1 MGRETGPKC
10 RQCRREGGKLFL
22 KGERCYTPSCGV
34 SRRNTPPG
42 ERAKKHRPRRSQY
55 LLHLREKQ
63 KARRIYGLG
72 ERQFRIYVEHA
83 KQKKGATGEALL
95 TVLEQ
100 RFDNAVY
107 RAGLASSRVQARQMI
122 THGHFQ
128 LNGRAANIPSILLKE
143 SDIVQVKEGRRG
155 RVKGILEANK
165 DREVPSWLEKNA
177 EQARFQ
183 VIAAPKLEETGLAI
197 AANLIVEFYSR

>member
-72 ERQFRIYVEHA
+72 ERQFRIYVEQA

-165 DREVPSWLEKNA
+165 DREVPSWLGKNA

>member
-72 ERQFRIYVEHA
+72 ERQFRIYVEQA